1 MTEPGTL
8 SRTEA
13 LRALEALRNGVPNRD
28 AVRALGCMQPAALD
42 AFQDRLA
49 LLEGA
54 AEPPPLAEGMLLAG
68 GFGTGKSHTLAHFEQ
83 LALARNFIVS
93 RVVISKETPLHD
105 PAKLFLAAVR
115 EARLPNARGVML
127 HELAARIDYRSPA
140 AAAFVEWAKHGQ
152 PYGLLA
158 ATVEIHAR
166 VGDAELLERIVDFW
180 SGEKLPVAE
189 VRAGLRSFELEK
201 AYEVKAVKVADLA
214 PVRFEFGARLARA
227 TGFAGWIVL
236 LDEIELIA
244 RYSLLQRARSYAA
257 LARWLG
263 AVPGQGVRGTAF
275 VGAIT
280 DDFALDVLEQ
290 RRDREKIQ
298 TRLAERG
305 DSKTFAIATLAAAG
319 MDQIQKKA
327 IPLHP
332 PNDDTLQASY
342 RRLQRL
348 YGTAY
353 SGTPARPFE
362 PERGAHRPMRSYIRR
377 WIGNWDIERLAPNF
391 RPETEEESLPSSYQE
406 DADLSAD
413 DDLSH
418 DDLR

>member
-1 MTEPGTL
+1 MEQVDLT
-8 SRTEA
+8 RMEA
-13 LRALEALRNGVPNRD
+13 LRALESLRNGVPNRD

-42 AFQDRLA
+42 AFQDRLDR
-49 LLEGA
+49 LETNGG
-54 AEPPPLAEGMLLAG
+54 PPPLVEGVLISG

-83 LALARNFIVS
+83 LALSRNFIVS

-127 HELAARIDYRSPA
+127 HELAARIDYRAPA
-140 AAAFVEWAKHGQ
+140 ASAFVEWAKRGQ
-152 PYGLLA
+152 PYGVLA
-158 ATVEIHAR
+158 ATVEIHER
-166 VGDAELLERIVDFW
+166 MGDAELLERIVDFW

-189 VRAGLRSFELEK
+189 VRAGLRGLELEK
-201 AYEVKAVKVADLA
+201 AHDVKAVKIADLA
-214 PVRFEFGARLARA
+214 PVRFEFAARLARA

-244 RYSLLQRARSYAA
+244 RYSLLQRAKSYAA
-257 LARWLG
+257 VARWLG
-263 AVPGQGVRGTAF
+263 AVAGQGVRGAAF

-298 TRLAERG
+298 TRLAEKG
-305 DSKTFAIATLAAAG
+305 DSKNFNVATLAAAG

-342 RRLQRL
+342 QRLQHL
-348 YGTAY
+348 YASSY
-353 SGTPARPFE
+353 PGTPFRPFE
-362 PERGAHRPMRSYIRR
+362 PERGAHRPMRSYVRR
-377 WIGNWDIERLAPNF
+377 WIWNWDIERVAPNH
-391 RPETEEESLPSSYQE
+391 RPEPEEENVPSNYLE
-406 DADLSAD
+406 DADLSAE
-413 DDLSH
+413 DDLTQADS
-418 DDLR
+418 